1 MKNTV
6 RIMVISE
13 QEKMPAQ
20 IMELDRLN
28 ILQQLQK
35 IVDGRI
41 ESANSR
47 IRDTRLLC
55 NDQGKL
61 RNLRRNEMATL
72 LYDSRADYIV
82 GTAVLIGTG
91 YDDDGEMIFDD
102 LTAAQE
108 AAAWK
113 YFRREAE
120 A

>member
-6 RIMVISE
+6 RIMVITERGSVE
-13 QEKMPAQ
+13 VRE
-20 IMELDRLN
+20 IDRLR
-28 ILQQLQK
+28 IMRALQK
-35 IVDGRI
+35 AVGGYI
-41 ESANSR
+41 ETAQSR
-47 IRDTRLLC
+47 IANTVLLC
-55 NDQGKL
+55 NEEGKL
-61 RNLRRNEMATL
+61 RSMWRNDLATL
-72 LYDSRADYIV
+72 LFDSRADYIV

-113 YFRREAE
+113 YFRRGAE